1 MVSTLPSTAISS
13 QGGGVIG
20 GSVSGGGQH
29 GTFRKIS
36 DVIRD
41 HVGDGNL
48 TAHVYFDQIYAQY
61 QHEGFGFLH
70 QIRPGAKYIERALL
84 ENYNSWMQYLAECV
98 LPDQPNTLR
107 EAMVDIAEDM
117 AHESEERA
125 PMSPWRDLCN
135 SANPIVRDGAVVVYN
150 RAPRVPRLPQEYLT
164 NVKNY
169 GHYGLTLI
177 GAHEYGR

>member
-1 MVSTLPSTAISS
+1 MVSSLPSTVISR
-13 QGGGVIG
+13 GGGVIG
-20 GSVSGGGQH
+20 GSVRGGGQH
-29 GTFRKIS
+29 GTFRTIA
-36 DVIRD
+36 DQIRD

-48 TAHVYFDQIYAQY
+48 VATVYFDQIYAEV
-61 QHEGFGFLH
+61 QHEALEFYH
-70 QIRPGAKYIERALL
+70 QIRPGAKFVERALL

-98 LPDQPNTLR
+98 LPDQPNSLR

-125 PMSPWRDLCN
+125 PMSPWKDLAN
-135 SANPIVRDGAVVVYN
+135 SANPIVRDGPVVVYN

-164 NVKNY
+164 SVKNY

-177 GAHEYGR
+177 GAHEYG